1 MPRRSARQAAAPS
14 ASSRATKR
22 AASPKQTPAR
32 QSKRSRVQG
41 SSKVTPKESKYFER
55 ASQSAQEEEQSREP
69 SDAEASAGNEDSGY
83 EQKSEAEDET
93 SPESEGDTIS
103 SEEEVKPKTK
113 GRTVK
118 AAAVAVAAKATSKKG
133 NELWR
138 SGVATGLSP
147 DKQLI
152 IKKPKAREAGNTP
165 YRDDTIHPN
174 TLLFLRDLAN
184 NNDREWMKSEHPH
197 ILQWRTGLW
206 QSMLTAR
213 PSVTLPPQR
222 TVEHVSRRLSAE
234 TLHDPDYRQ
243 SLKDFNSF
251 VEHLTEKVIQADD
264 TVPELPI
271 KDVVF
276 RLHRDIRFT
285 SDPTPYKTLFS
296 AAWSR
301 TGRKGPYA
309 AYYLQVKPDASLV
322 GGGIW
327 NPDKTA
333 LERLRRDIDRHPER
347 LKGVLMDRRV
357 RKGVLDVDS
366 EDEDKVVRAFVKAN
380 KENALVRCPA
390 GYDINHK
397 DIALLRLRRF
407 TIGKSLRD
415 QEIGG
420 TGQAAERVG
429 GIVADMVPFITYL
442 NSIVM
447 PDGPASESDS
457 ADGEENDEIED
468 EGSEEEDADEAEQ

>member
-1 MPRRSARQAAAPS
+1 MPRRSARQAAAPP
-14 ASSRATKR
+14 ASTRAAKR
-22 AASPKQTPAR
+22 AASPRQTPAR
-32 QSKRSRVQG
+32 QFKRSRVQ

-55 ASQSAQEEEQSREP
+55 ASQSAQEEQQSPEP

-83 EQKSEAEDET
+83 EHKSEVEDAT
-93 SPESEGDTIS
+93 SLESEDDAIS
-103 SEEEVKPKTK
+103 SEEEVKPKRR
-113 GRTVK
+113 GRTSK
-118 AAAVAVAAKATSKKG
+118 IGAVAVAAKATSKKG

-184 NNDREWMKSEHPH
+184 NNDREWMK
-197 ILQWRTGLW
+197 
-206 QSMLTAR
+206 M
-213 PSVTLPPQR
+213 
-222 TVEHVSRRLSAE
+222 
-234 TLHDPDYRQ
+234 HDPDYRQ

-276 RLHRDIRFT
+276 RIHRDIRFT

-309 AYYLQVKPDASLV
+309 AYYLQVKPGASLV

-347 LKGVLMDRRV
+347 LKGVLMDKRV
-357 RKGVLDVDS
+357 RKGILGVDS
-366 EDEDKVVRAFVKAN
+366 EDENKVIRAFIEAN
-380 KENALVRCPA
+380 NDNALVRCPA
-390 GYDINHK
+390 GYDIKHK

-407 TIGKSLRD
+407 TIVKSLKD
-415 QEIGG
+415 SEIVG
-420 TGQAAERVG
+420 TSRAAERVG
-429 GIVADMVPFITYL
+429 GIVADMVPFITHV
-442 NSIVM
+442 NNIVM
-447 PDGPASESDS
+447 PDEPASESESESESESD
-457 ADGEENDEIED
+457 EE
-468 EGSEEEDADEAEQ
+468 DEAEQ

>member
-93 SPESEGDTIS
+93 SPESEGDAIS

-113 GRTVK
+113 GQTFK

-184 NNDREWMKSEHPH
+184 NNDREWMK
-197 ILQWRTGLW
+197 
-206 QSMLTAR
+206 M
-213 PSVTLPPQR
+213 
-222 TVEHVSRRLSAE
+222 
-234 TLHDPDYRQ
+234 HDPDYRQ

-276 RLHRDIRFT
+276 RIHRDIRFT

-357 RKGVLDVDS
+357 RKGILDVDS
-366 EDEDKVVRAFVKAN
+366 EDEDRVVRAFVKAN

-457 ADGEENDEIED
+457 ADGEENDEIEV